1 MQSFVSTDSPRA
13 HKACATPGRIR
24 FSRSSLIA
32 FAYAAFIAAVL
43 GLMDVQPRAGADVAV
58 LAPPWSGP
66 GRAAII
72 AAAGDGDIVGGTRF
86 SFIVVAHPRSP
97 RFVAE
102 AYAHG
107 AWLVFD
113 AGLIAG
119 CRSSGEAAAQY

>member
-1 MQSFVSTDSPRA
+1 MQSFVNIASPRA
-13 HKACATPGRIR
+13 HKTCATRGRIR
-24 FSRSSLIA
+24 SSRSSLIV
-32 FAYAAFIAAVL
+32 FTYAALVVAVL
-43 GLMDVQPRAGADVAV
+43 ALMDVQPRAGADVAV

-66 GRAAII
+66 SRAAII
-72 AAAGDGDIVGGTRF
+72 AAVADGDIVGGTRF

-97 RFVAE
+97 RFMAE

-119 CRSSGEAAAQY
+119 CRSPGEAAAQ

>member
-1 MQSFVSTDSPRA
+1 
-13 HKACATPGRIR
+13 
-24 FSRSSLIA
+24 
-32 FAYAAFIAAVL
+32 
-43 GLMDVQPRAGADVAV
+43 MDAQPRAGADIAV

-66 GRAAII
+66 SRAAVI
-72 AAAGDGDIVGGTRF
+72 AAASDGDIVGGTRF
-86 SFIVVAHPRSP
+86 AFIIVAHPRSP

-119 CRSSGEAAAQY
+119 CRLSGAATAQF